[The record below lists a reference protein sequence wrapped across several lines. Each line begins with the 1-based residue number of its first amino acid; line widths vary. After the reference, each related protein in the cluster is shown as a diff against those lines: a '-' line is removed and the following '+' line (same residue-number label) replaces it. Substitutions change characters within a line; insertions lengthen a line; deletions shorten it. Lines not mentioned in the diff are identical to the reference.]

1 LQYSINWLHQD
12 SEAGTMKVEQLTEV
26 LETAAQQLGIK
37 VRYENMAAAGPTG
50 GGGLCK
56 VKGEWCVIMDKKTA
70 PSERASILC
79 DALAT
84 MDTDGIFLPPQA
96 REMVAHRRASITKPS

>member
-1 LQYSINWLHQD
+1 
-12 SEAGTMKVEQLTEV
+12 MKAEQLTEI
-26 LETAAQQLGIK
+26 LETAAQQLGVK
-37 VRYENMAAAGPTG
+37 VRYENLAAAGPTG

-56 VKGEWCVIMDKKTA
+56 VKGEWWIIIDKKTA

-84 MDTDGIFLPPQA
+84 MDTNAASLPPKV
-96 REMVAHRRASITKPS
+96 RELLDHRRAGMPKPA

>member
-1 LQYSINWLHQD
+1 
-12 SEAGTMKVEQLTEV
+12 MKAEQLTEI
-26 LETAAQQLGIK
+26 LETAAQQLGVKI
-37 VRYENMAAAGPTG
+37 RYENLAASGPTG

-70 PSERASILC
+70 PSERVSILC

-84 MDTDGIFLPPQA
+84 MDTDGISLPPKV
-96 REMVAHRRASITKPS
+96 RRRAAVGWRAA

>member
-1 LQYSINWLHQD
+1 
-12 SEAGTMKVEQLTEV
+12 MKAEQLTEI
-26 LETAAQQLGIK
+26 LETAAGQLGVK
-37 VRYENMAAAGPTG
+37 VRYETLVASGPTG

-56 VKGEWCVIMDKKTA
+56 IKGDWCVIIDKKTA

-84 MDTDGIFLPPQA
+84 MDTDGIYLPPKV
-96 REMVAHRRASITKPS
+96 REMVAQRRATLTRPS

>member
-1 LQYSINWLHQD
+1 
-12 SEAGTMKVEQLTEV
+12 MKAEQLTEI
-26 LETAAQQLGIK
+26 LETAAGQLGVK
-37 VRYENMAAAGPTG
+37 VRYETLVASGPTG

-56 VKGEWCVIMDKKTA
+56 IKGDWCVIIDKKTA

-84 MDTDGIFLPPQA
+84 MDTDGIYLPPKV
-96 REMVAHRRASITKPS
+96 REMVAQRRAALTKLV

>member
-1 LQYSINWLHQD
+1 
-12 SEAGTMKVEQLTEV
+12 MKAEQLTEI
-26 LETAAQQLGIK
+26 LETAAGQLGVK
-37 VRYENMAAAGPTG
+37 VRYETLVSSGPTG

-56 VKGEWCVIMDKKTA
+56 IKGDWCVIMDKKTA

-84 MDTDGIFLPPQA
+84 MDTDGIFLPPKV
-96 REMVAHRRASITKPS
+96 REMVAQCRAGLVKPS

>member
-1 LQYSINWLHQD
+1 
-12 SEAGTMKVEQLTEV
+12 MKAEQLTQV
-26 LETAAQQLGIK
+26 LETAAQQLGVKI
-37 VRYENMAAAGPTG
+37 RYEILVASGPTG

-56 VKGEWCVIMDKKTA
+56 IKGEWCVIMDKKTA

-84 MDTDGIFLPPQA
+84 MDTDGIFLPPKV
-96 REMVAHRRASITKPS
+96 REMLAQRRSSIPKPS